1 MILQYP
7 HPILKK
13 KAVKVDPTASS
24 TRSIVKRLK
33 KIMEERT
40 CLGLS
45 APQIGISKQ
54 VAIAS
59 LIFPP
64 ETIVLVNPVVL
75 KRSGIAKIVEGC
87 MSINGNYLV
96 NRPSQITFKNY
107 ASGKA
112 EVITEIGKLANVID
126 HEIDHLNGICG
137 GRK

>member
-7 HPILKK
+7 HPTLKR
-13 KAVKVDPTASS
+13 KATKVDPVASS
-24 TRSIVKRLK
+24 TRSIVRQLK
-33 KIMEERT
+33 KVMEERT

-75 KRSGIAKIVEGC
+75 KRSEIAKTVEGC
-87 MSINGNYLV
+87 MSIKGNYLT
-96 NRPSQITFKNY
+96 NRPNRITFKNY
-107 ASGKA
+107 VSGKA
-112 EVITEIGKLANVID
+112 ETITKVGKIANVID